1 MAMLSIVYFAWVR
14 EAIGRDEE
22 QVERPGPGM
31 TVADLVTMLAAR
43 GGGYAEALGDP
54 TRLRAAVDQRFV
66 PMDSLIGDAKE
77 VALFPPVTGG

>member
-1 MAMLSIVYFAWVR
+1 MLTIVYFAWVR

-22 QVERPGPGM
+22 QVDRPGPGM
-31 TVADLVTMLAAR
+31 TVADLVTTLAAR

-54 TRLRAAVDQRFV
+54 ARLRAAVDQRFV
-66 PMDSLIGDAKE
+66 PMDSPIGDAKE